1 MATESLIRIMDTSGK
16 WASHKEATAFGASSA
31 SMAIEEMGLLLKGQK
46 FRGSGRDKV
55 PDRSESAPPSMEGSF
70 ATIEKLLSQQN
81 FTSNASLATGNN
93 SVESCDPEEQYRADP
108 AYLTYYCS
116 NVNLNPRLPPPLI
129 SWENRRWV
137 RHIGSIGGDWRLTS
151 FDDCGNGSLRL
162 PHGKL
167 PSHKEESED
176 DRSPQPAPNDWA
188 SRSSG
193 FWSGPP
199 EAAASGQPKSMVDFM
214 KVDFGHAPPFGKN
227 ESSHSLVEE
236 AVTDEDDCSSSHD
249 HSITSSANASALSA
263 DDLGKSSFSGSPTA
277 PVSRSSSVDDARST
291 HSKPP
296 LYRRRSNVIDVH
308 LEHDVLTSAVTDFDV
323 TRIES
328 GMNSIN
334 IRSIPN
340 SEDHKHQ
347 KDHHQSHQTDMTQ
360 QSNNFQVQG
369 AQSQT
374 ISQGVSYAYIR
385 ANEVHHVPSNSSTAE
400 AQPVLQSSGFTP
412 SLYAT
417 TAAYMTSPNPY
428 YPNLQPSGYFPPQY
442 SLGGYTFSPTA
453 FSPYIAG
460 HLPRS
465 AVPVAFDATAGPS
478 FNSQASGV
486 TVGGHGVDLQQ
497 LNRFYGQLGFP
508 LQPPFSD
515 PLHMQYFQ
523 QPFGDP
529 YSVPAQYDHLTPRYG
544 ATGSLNT
551 SVDTREGAGL
561 AAHSADQKLH
571 QGSSSRNYKNPRGG
585 DVTSP
590 FYGNPNMGILQLPRS
605 AVSSPV
611 LPGSPVSGTNFPA
624 AGTEV
629 RFSPGFG
636 RIAGAYTGWQ
646 RQRGTESF
654 TDAKPY
660 SLLDELKSCSGRRF
674 ELSDTAGHIV
684 ELRQVLLSL
693 SYLSLINKC
702 HVIVVYFNYS
712 ADQHGSRFI
721 QQKLEKCSAEEK
733 ASVFNEVLPHASEL
747 MTGVFGNYVIQ
758 KFFEYGSPEQRKDLA
773 IRLEGQILPLSLQM
787 YGCRVIQKALEV
799 IEVEQKI
806 KLVHELDGHVMRC
819 VRDQNGNHVIQK
831 CIESIPTEKIKF
843 IISSFRGQVA
853 SLSTHPYG
861 CRVIQRVLEHCKDEL
876 QSQFIVDEILES
888 VCALAQDQYGN
899 YVIQDLSTIIPSYQL
914 EFWAAEMDY
923 GNISFRFNFG
933 PFWIDDSGEHC
944 YGHILERGKPH
955 ERSQLIKKLSG
966 RIVHLSQ
973 HKFASNV
980 IEKCLE
986 YGDSATREILIGE
999 IVGHGDGSDNLLEEK
1014 VVHFTKRDFWVK
1026 DLEDQVTELQDELAS
1041 CRRELTRVMRQRNIG
1056 MQPKRKKVYLESVED
1071 LVMINLRMLLKQKG
1085 KHPRVMMKDQYAN
1098 YVVQRILQTSIGDQ
1112 REELLSRIRI
1122 HLNSL
1127 KKYTY
1132 GKHIVARFEQLY
1144 GEGAYSKMFAF
1155 FCV

>member
-16 WASHKEATAFGASSA
+16 WASHKEATTFGASSA

-46 FRGSGRDKV
+46 FRETRRDKV

-70 ATIEKLLSQQN
+70 AAIEKLLSQQN

-129 SWENRRWV
+129 SWENRRLV
-137 RHIGSIGGDWRLTS
+137 RHIGSIGGGWNMTS
-151 FDDCGNGSLRL
+151 FDDYGNGSLRL

-167 PSHKEESED
+167 PAHKEESED

-193 FWSGPP
+193 FWSGP

-214 KVDFGHAPPFGKN
+214 KVDFSRAPPPGKN
-227 ESSHSLVEE
+227 KTSHGLVEE
-236 AVTDEDDCSSSHD
+236 AITDEDDCSSSHD
-249 HSITSSANASALSA
+249 HSITSSANAYALSA

-277 PVSRSSSVDDARST
+277 PVSRSSSVDDTRST

-308 LEHDVLTSAVTDFDV
+308 LEHDVLTSGVTDFDV
-323 TRIES
+323 THIES
-328 GMNSIN
+328 GMSSIN
-334 IRSIPN
+334 IRSTPN
-340 SEDHKHQ
+340 SRNHKHQ

-369 AQSQT
+369 AQSQMS
-374 ISQGVSYAYIR
+374 SQGVSYAYIR
-385 ANEVHHVPSNSSTAE
+385 ANEVHHIPSNSSTAE

-412 SLYAT
+412 PLYAT

-428 YPNLQPSGYFPPQY
+428 YPSLQPSGYFPPQY
-442 SLGGYTFSPTA
+442 SLSGYAISPTA

-460 HLPRS
+460 QLPRS
-465 AVPVAFDATAGPS
+465 AVPVAFDATAGSS

-486 TVGGHGVDLQQ
+486 TVGGHGVDMQH

-508 LQPPFSD
+508 LQPSFSD

-636 RIAGAYTGWQ
+636 RITGAYTGWQ
-646 RQRGTESF
+646 GQRGTESF
-654 TDAKPY
+654 TDAKQY

-684 ELRQVLLSL
+684 ELRQVLLL
-693 SYLSLINKC
+693 ISYLSIVNTC
-702 HVIVVYFNYS
+702 HVIAVVFNYS

-747 MTGVFGNYVIQ
+747 MTDVFGNYVIQ

-806 KLVHELDGHVMRC
+806 KLVLELDGHVIRC

-831 CIESIPTEKIKF
+831 CIESIPTEKIQF

-899 YVIQDLSTIIPSYQL
+899 YVTQ
-914 EFWAAEMDY
+914 
-923 GNISFRFNFG
+923 
-933 PFWIDDSGEHC
+933 
-944 YGHILERGKPH
+944 HILERGKPH

-986 YGDSATREILIGE
+986 HGDSATREILIGE
-999 IVGHGDGSDNLLEEK
+999 IVGHGDGSDNLL
-1014 VVHFTKRDFWVK
+1014 VS
-1026 DLEDQVTELQDELAS
+1026 L
-1041 CRRELTRVMRQRNIG
+1041 I
-1056 MQPKRKKVYLESVED
+1056 
-1071 LVMINLRMLLKQKG
+1071 
-1085 KHPRVMMKDQYAN
+1085 YA
-1098 YVVQRILQTSIGDQ
+1098 
-1112 REELLSRIRI
+1112 
-1122 HLNSL
+1122 
-1127 KKYTY
+1127 
-1132 GKHIVARFEQLY
+1132 
-1144 GEGAYSKMFAF
+1144 
-1155 FCV
+1155 